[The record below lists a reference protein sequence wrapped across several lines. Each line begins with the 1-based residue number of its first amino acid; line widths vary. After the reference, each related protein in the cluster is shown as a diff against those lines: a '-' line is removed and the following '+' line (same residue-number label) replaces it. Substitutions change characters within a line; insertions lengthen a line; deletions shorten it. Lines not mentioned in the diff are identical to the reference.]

1 MSDKIKKA
9 LEAAYLA
16 GFMESEQGYNGEV
29 NEWPDKDVT
38 KSSYWLSFRDI
49 RVNTCLEELGTT
61 TPDVF
66 ETIKDF
72 NKFYGL
78 PCPDAP
84 TLSAVRD
91 PDGRIRGFIKT
102 VEDELKEGFDIL
114 EKYEA
119 GGSDL
124 EMLTDLADWYGDLVV
139 YALSEAAKWGIP
151 IEKVL
156 EAIMES
162 NFSKKQADGSVLKD
176 SSGKILKGSLFKPP
190 EPAICRAIIDA
201 GFGNAV

>member
-1 MSDKIKKA
+1 MS
-9 LEAAYLA
+9 
-16 GFMESEQGYNGEV
+16 N
-29 NEWPDKDVT
+29 
-38 KSSYWLSFRDI
+38 
-49 RVNTCLEELGTT
+49 
-61 TPDVF
+61 VF
-66 ETIKDF
+66 ETIKEF

-78 PCPDAP
+78 PCPDVP

-124 EMLTDLADWYGDLVV
+124 EMLTDLADWYGDIVV

-156 EAIMES
+156 QAIMES
-162 NFSKKQADGSVLKD
+162 NFSKKQADGSTLKD
-176 SSGKILKGSLFKPP
+176 ANGKVVKGPNFQPP
-190 EPAICRAIIDA
+190 EPAIYLAIIAA
-201 GFGNAV
+201 GGTSHEQA

>member
-38 KSSYWLSFRDI
+38 KSDYWLAFRDI
-49 RVNTCLEELGTT
+49 RVNTCLEELGTAA
-61 TPDVF
+61 PDVF

-102 VEDELKEGFDIL
+102 VEDELSEGFEIL

-119 GGSDL
+119 GCSGL

-151 IEKVL
+151 SEKVL
-156 EAIMES
+156 QAIMES
-162 NFSKKQADGSVLKD
+162 NFSKKQADGSTLKD
-176 SSGKILKGSLFKPP
+176 AHGKVIKGPNFQPP

-201 GFGNAV
+201 GYEP

>member
-16 GFMESEQGYNGEV
+16 GFMESEEGYNGEV

-38 KSSYWLSFRDI
+38 KSNYWLSFRDI

-61 TPDVF
+61 VPDVF

-151 IEKVL
+151 SEKVL
-156 EAIMES
+156 QAIMES
-162 NFSKKQADGSVLKD
+162 NFSKKQADGSTLKD
-176 SSGKILKGSLFKPP
+176 ANGKVVKGPNFQPP
-190 EPAICRAIIDA
+190 EPAICQAIIAA
-201 GFGNAV
+201 GYRP

>member
-1 MSDKIKKA
+1 MS
-9 LEAAYLA
+9 
-16 GFMESEQGYNGEV
+16 N
-29 NEWPDKDVT
+29 
-38 KSSYWLSFRDI
+38 
-49 RVNTCLEELGTT
+49 
-61 TPDVF
+61 VF
-66 ETIKDF
+66 ETIKEF

-78 PCPDAP
+78 PCPDVP

-124 EMLTDLADWYGDLVV
+124 EMLTDLADYCGDIVV

-156 EAIMES
+156 QAIMES
-162 NFSKKQADGSVLKD
+162 NFSKKQADGSTLKD

-190 EPAICRAIIDA
+190 EPQISAILHKLMGGADET
-201 GFGNAV
+201 

>member
-38 KSSYWLSFRDI
+38 KSDYWLAFRDI
-49 RVNTCLEELGTT
+49 RVSTCLEELGTT
-61 TPDVF
+61 VPDVF
-66 ETIKDF
+66 ETIKEF

-91 PDGRIRGFIKT
+91 PDGRIHGFIKT
-102 VEDELKEGFDIL
+102 VEKELSEGFDIL

-119 GGSDL
+119 GCSDL

-139 YALSEAAKWGIP
+139 YALSEAAKWGTP
-151 IEKVL
+151 SEKVL
-156 EAIMES
+156 QAIMES
-162 NFSKKQADGSVLKD
+162 NFSKKQADGSTLKD
-176 SSGKILKGSLFKPP
+176 ANGKVVKGPNFLPP

-201 GFGNAV
+201 GYRP

>member
-1 MSDKIKKA
+1 MS
-9 LEAAYLA
+9 
-16 GFMESEQGYNGEV
+16 N
-29 NEWPDKDVT
+29 
-38 KSSYWLSFRDI
+38 
-49 RVNTCLEELGTT
+49 
-61 TPDVF
+61 VF

-78 PCPDAP
+78 PCPDSP

-102 VEDELKEGFDIL
+102 VEKELSEGFDIL

-119 GGSDL
+119 GCSAL
-124 EMLTDLADWYGDLVV
+124 EMLTDLADWYVDLVV

-151 IEKVL
+151 SEKVL
-156 EAIMES
+156 QAIMES
-162 NFSKKQADGSVLKD
+162 NFSKKQADGSTLKD
-176 SSGKILKGSLFKPP
+176 TNGKVVKGPNFQPP

-201 GFGNAV
+201 GYKP

>member
-29 NEWPDKDVT
+29 NGWPDNDVT
-38 KSSYWLSFRDI
+38 KSDYWLDFRDI
-49 RVNTCLEELGTT
+49 RVNTCLEELGVTK
-61 TPDVF
+61 PDVF

-78 PCPDAP
+78 PCPDVP

-119 GGSDL
+119 GGSGL

-151 IEKVL
+151 SEKVL
-156 EAIMES
+156 QAIMES
-162 NFSKKQADGSVLKD
+162 NFSKKQADGSTLKD
-176 SSGKILKGSLFKPP
+176 TNGKVVKGPNFQPP

-201 GFGNAV
+201 GYRP

>member
-38 KSSYWLSFRDI
+38 KSNYWLAFRDI

-66 ETIKDF
+66 ETIKEF

-78 PCPDAP
+78 PCPDVP

-102 VEDELKEGFDIL
+102 VEDELSEGFDIL
-114 EKYEA
+114 EKREA

-124 EMLTDLADWYGDLVV
+124 EMLTDLADYYGDIVV

-151 IEKVL
+151 SEKVL
-156 EAIMES
+156 QAIMES
-162 NFSKKQADGSVLKD
+162 NFSKKQADGSTLKD
-176 SSGKILKGSLFKPP
+176 AHGKVIKGPNFQPP

-201 GFGNAV
+201 GYKP

>member
-1 MSDKIKKA
+1 MS
-9 LEAAYLA
+9 
-16 GFMESEQGYNGEV
+16 N
-29 NEWPDKDVT
+29 
-38 KSSYWLSFRDI
+38 
-49 RVNTCLEELGTT
+49 
-61 TPDVF
+61 VF

-91 PDGRIRGFIKT
+91 PDGRIHGFIKT

-119 GGSDL
+119 GGSNL
-124 EMLTDLADWYGDLVV
+124 EMLTDLADWYGDLIV

-151 IEKVL
+151 SEKVL
-156 EAIMES
+156 QAIMES
-162 NFSKKQADGSVLKD
+162 NFSKKQADGSTLKD
-176 SSGKILKGSLFKPP
+176 AHGKVVKGPNFKPP
-190 EPAICRAIIDA
+190 EPAICRAIVNA

>member
-38 KSSYWLSFRDI
+38 KSNYWLDFRDI
-49 RVNTCLEELGTT
+49 RVNTCLEELGVTK
-61 TPDVF
+61 PDVF
-66 ETIKDF
+66 ETIKEF

-91 PDGRIRGFIKT
+91 PDGRIRGFIET
-102 VEDELKEGFDIL
+102 VEDELSEGFEIL

-124 EMLTDLADWYGDLVV
+124 EMLTDLADYYGDIIV

-162 NFSKKQADGSVLKD
+162 NFSKKQADGSTLKD
-176 SSGKILKGSLFKPP
+176 VNGKVVKGPNFQPP

-201 GFGNAV
+201 GYEP

>member
-1 MSDKIKKA
+1 MS
-9 LEAAYLA
+9 
-16 GFMESEQGYNGEV
+16 N
-29 NEWPDKDVT
+29 
-38 KSSYWLSFRDI
+38 
-49 RVNTCLEELGTT
+49 
-61 TPDVF
+61 VF

-78 PCPDAP
+78 PCPDVP

-91 PDGRIRGFIKT
+91 PDGRLRGFIKT

-162 NFSKKQADGSVLKD
+162 NFSKKQADGSTLKD
-176 SSGKILKGSLFKPP
+176 TNGKVVKGPNFQPP

-201 GFGNAV
+201 GYRP

>member
-1 MSDKIKKA
+1 MS
-9 LEAAYLA
+9 
-16 GFMESEQGYNGEV
+16 N
-29 NEWPDKDVT
+29 
-38 KSSYWLSFRDI
+38 
-49 RVNTCLEELGTT
+49 
-61 TPDVF
+61 VF

-78 PCPDAP
+78 PCPDVP

-119 GGSDL
+119 GGSNL
-124 EMLTDLADWYGDLVV
+124 EMLTDLADYYGDIIV

-162 NFSKKQADGSVLKD
+162 NFSKKQADGSTLKD
-176 SSGKILKGSLFKPP
+176 AHGKVIKGPNFRPP
-190 EPAICRAIIDA
+190 EPAICRAIVNA